1 MNGHHM
7 ARPGMGSAHLRGRA
21 SKRWLRGRRATLQG
35 SPTSWGLQR
44 GEEPVS
50 TQKECDRMKGTHL
63 WRPQRKG
70 YEEGDLARG
79 THELGPADRERMR
92 LRERHSPLETAEG

>member
-1 MNGHHM
+1 M
-7 ARPGMGSAHLRGRA
+7 
-21 SKRWLRGRRATLQG
+21 
-35 SPTSWGLQR
+35 SWGLQR

-63 WRPQRKG
+63 WRPQRKR

-79 THELGPADRERMR
+79 THELGPADRERM
-92 LRERHSPLETAEG
+92 